1 MSVTSA
7 KKQKKGRPT
16 VDSEAVNVRLDR
28 AMLTALDTWR
38 RESSDLPNRPKA
50 IRRLLEHGLK
60 AVGAVKADDLPSE
73 EHSPEA

>member
-50 IRRLLEHGLK
+50 IRRLLELGLE
-60 AVGAVKADDLPSE
+60 AAGAVKPDSPPSGE
-73 EHSPEA
+73 DSR

>member
-38 RESSDLPNRPKA
+38 RGSADLPNRPKA
-50 IRRLLEHGLK
+50 IRRLLELGLQ
-60 AVGAVKADDLPSE
+60 AAGAIKPASPASE
-73 EHSPEA
+73 EDAA

>member
-50 IRRLLEHGLK
+50 IRRLLELGLE
-60 AVGAVKADDLPSE
+60 AAGAVKPDSGPSAE
-73 EHSPEA
+73 DSR